1 MSIPVPAALL
11 PTPSVLAPV
20 PVTVSQ
26 PVPSAAPVVPKPQET
41 KPLVPAKGEQSVAL
55 PDSAAR
61 DLTKLPNL
69 LDQAMDKQI
78 AREAEDGSAIPC
90 GGALRPSVVKAG
102 EEWTRVAQASLLAQP
117 EKRALNTDDLRK
129 HRTAACD
136 LLDALTKSGLIA
148 IESAELHVLLAPTH
162 CFAQTVMDTLVQD
175 NCNPIEPV
183 ERSSLLLAGVIHGV
197 PPTELL
203 KQ

>member
-1 MSIPVPAALL
+1 MSIPVPAAPAALL
-11 PTPSVLAPV
+11 PTTSVLAPV
-20 PVTVSQ
+20 PVAASQ

-41 KPLVPAKGEQSVAL
+41 KPLVPAKGVAL

-90 GGALRPSVVKAG
+90 GGAFRPSVVKAG

-117 EKRALNTDDLRK
+117 EKRALNTDDLGK
-129 HRTAACD
+129 LRTAACD

-197 PPTELL
+197 PPAELF